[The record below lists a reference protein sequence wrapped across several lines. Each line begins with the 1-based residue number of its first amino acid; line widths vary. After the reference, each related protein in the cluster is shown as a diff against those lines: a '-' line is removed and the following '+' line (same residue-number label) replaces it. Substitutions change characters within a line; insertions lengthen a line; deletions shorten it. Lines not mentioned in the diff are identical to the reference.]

1 MRCFFHFWDCLCS
14 YLHLLILIRRE
25 GLFRSTMVEWDRM
38 KKHLQSLWERCFCQ
52 NAPKDNAKLDIVW
65 VLMSSHE
72 MPSVYWQEVD
82 FYVILFYLAVRLPL
96 KFSWIMIEK
105 IQMSPFLIKDA
116 GLHQTVNVAIDHIC
130 LKKIMKLKIY
140 ILKAL
145 YWNYFLRYSS
155 KIYPFPSVI
164 TTYEYLKA
172 GCIQSTIM

>member
-1 MRCFFHFWDCLCS
+1 
-14 YLHLLILIRRE
+14 
-25 GLFRSTMVEWDRM
+25 
-38 KKHLQSLWERCFCQ
+38 
-52 NAPKDNAKLDIVW
+52 
-65 VLMSSHE
+65 MSSHE

-96 KFSWIMIEK
+96 KFSWSMIEK

-145 YWNYFLRYSS
+145 Y
-155 KIYPFPSVI
+155 
-164 TTYEYLKA
+164 
-172 GCIQSTIM
+172 